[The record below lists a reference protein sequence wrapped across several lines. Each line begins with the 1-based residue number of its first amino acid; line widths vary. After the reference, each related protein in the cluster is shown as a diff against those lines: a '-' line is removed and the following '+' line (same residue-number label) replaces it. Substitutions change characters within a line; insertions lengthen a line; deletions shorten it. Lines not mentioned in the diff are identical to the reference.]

1 MVIFVMIATGKIWR
15 TNAQMSELGKTAPN
29 EIYLI
34 VGDTDKDCNFN
45 ELAEVTWADKPI
57 YEETAIKYIKS
68 YQLTIPKSIADAL
81 DVGDLIVLAWTH
93 GNDLLGKVSDEERN
107 AECRRRNA
115 IAKAYLA
122 GKALGVD
129 LVKVGEG

>member
-1 MVIFVMIATGKIWR
+1 MEMKGA
-15 TNAQMSELGKTAPN
+15 AMSELEKAKQEVEQVCFAYDKAGGTGDIKDWKEFYDLEN
-29 EIYLI
+29 KLI
-34 VGDTDKDCNFN
+34 EKVKIANQ
-45 ELAEVTWADKPI
+45 P
-57 YEETAIKYIKS
+57 
-68 YQLTIPKSIADAL
+68 QLTISKSIADAL
-81 DVGDLIVLAWTH
+81 DVGDLMVLAWTH

-129 LVKVGEG
+129 LVKVVEG